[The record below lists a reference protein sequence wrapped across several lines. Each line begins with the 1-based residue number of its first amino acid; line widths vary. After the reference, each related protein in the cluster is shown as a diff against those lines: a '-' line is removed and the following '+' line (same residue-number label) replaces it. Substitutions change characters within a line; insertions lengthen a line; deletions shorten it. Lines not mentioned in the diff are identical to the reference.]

1 MQRFSHRAIQICA
14 TFALISSA
22 AIAQTTPAAPVA
34 VAPPAAAVAA
44 PPPIPFAPSNLTPSG
59 VRALAANCAACHGT
73 NGKSAAGSVVP
84 GLAGRDAEY
93 FITQMANFKNG
104 TRQATLMH
112 QISKGYTDAEIKAMA
127 DYFAAQKP

>member
-1 MQRFSHRAIQICA
+1 MQRFSHRAIQVCA
-14 TFALISSA
+14 TFALINGA
-22 AIAQTTPAAPVA
+22 AIAQTTPAAPVG
-34 VAPPAAAVAA
+34 VAPPAAAVVA

>member
-1 MQRFSHRAIQICA
+1 MQPFIRRPLHVVV
-14 TFALISSA
+14 ALLFVSNA
-22 AIAQTTPAAPVA
+22 ASAQTAPAVPVA
-34 VAPPAAAVAA
+34 VAPPAAAVVA

-73 NGKSAAGSVVP
+73 NGRSAAGSAVP